1 MEQILLTKEEKNQ
14 ILDEYRVARSTMLAA
29 LKGERNTVLA
39 NIIRKRAKEIISER
53 RIKTV

>member
-14 ILDEYRVARSTMLAA
+14 ILDEYGVARSTMLAA
-29 LKGERNTVLA
+29 LKGERNTALA